1 MPKGGHL
8 SRVLLE
14 FIVYALGGAAQRAAF
29 LVLVPVLGQMLSSDD
44 FGRWALFIA
53 LIPMLAAI
61 IDFGFS
67 KALGRFYF
75 DYDDDPATVAAFLKR
90 AIALRVVTY
99 AALAVPLLALLYLGW
114 PLLTGSL
121 LPAGLMAPLVIAGC
135 AETVILATT
144 VFCRVRHLVAP
155 YAALRLGQALLTLLG
170 PLLLVGVYGLQG
182 AVAGLMLANLIMAAG
197 GMLWLLWWI
206 ARQTPLDHPPARF
219 ADAGPM
225 IRYGAP
231 VVVHDLSWWIR
242 NSSSLV
248 ILGHFVTAAM
258 VGAYSIG
265 FAALSAISMLCW
277 SLDIATA
284 PYYYKWRKS
293 GADWAA
299 NTRNLMRLMN
309 GLLFSVCSVAI
320 LSFAHLRELFFAGR
334 YQAADD
340 VAPLLICAG
349 MLQPLY
355 FLSIKPYFYLKRTA
369 LLSRITFTTSAIV
382 VLGTIVATW
391 QFGYVAAAAM
401 TVLSYASVSL
411 ISYRL
416 SLRLEDAPF
425 GIGKA
430 LLPSLTCGV
439 IAAFVLMVKPALWL
453 SIAVTLPVAA
463 GAVWLLVLPSL
474 RDLQRSNAFRA

>member
-14 FIVYALGGAAQRAAF
+14 FVVYALGGAAQRAAF
-29 LVLVPVLGQMLSSDD
+29 LVLVPILGQVLNSND

-61 IDFGFS
+61 VDFGFS

-75 DYDDDPATVAAFLKR
+75 DYDDDPATVAAFLRR
-90 AIALRVVTY
+90 AIALRAATY
-99 AALAVPLLALLYLGW
+99 AALAIPLLALLYLGW

-121 LPAGLMAPLVIAGC
+121 LPASLMVPLVAACC
-135 AETVILATT
+135 AETIILAVT

-155 YAALRLGQALLTLLG
+155 YAALRLGQGLLTLIG
-170 PLLLVGVYGLQG
+170 PVALAGAYGLPG
-182 AVAGLMLANLIMAAG
+182 AVMGLMLANLVVAAG
-197 GMLWLLWWI
+197 GLLWLLAWI
-206 ARQTPLDHPPARF
+206 ARQPRLDNPPARF
-219 ADAGPM
+219 ADARPM
-225 IRYGAP
+225 IRYGSP
-231 VVVHDLSWWIR
+231 VVVHDLSWWVR
-242 NSSSLV
+242 NSSTLV

-265 FAALSAISMLCW
+265 FAALSVISMLCW

-293 GADWAA
+293 EVDWAG
-299 NTRNLMRLMN
+299 NTRHLMQLMN
-309 GLLFSVCSVAI
+309 GLVFLFCSLGI

-334 YQAADD
+334 YQAADE
-340 VAPLLICAG
+340 VAPILICAG

-369 LLSRITFTTSAIV
+369 LLSRITFATSAIV
-382 VLGTIVATW
+382 VLGTILATW
-391 QFGYVAAAAM
+391 QFGYIAAAAM

-416 SLRLEDAPF
+416 SLRLEGAPF
-425 GIGKA
+425 DVGKA
-430 LLPSLTCGV
+430 LLPSV
-439 IAAFVLMVKPALWL
+439 ICVLLAAFVLAARPQLWVSAGLALPLVAL
-453 SIAVTLPVAA
+453 S
-463 GAVWLLVLPSL
+463 VWLGILAPL
-474 RDLQRSNAFRA
+474 RALQRSNAFRA